1 MKIKLNT
8 DLLRGGLDHLR
19 LSTEHNWSEKDILEE
34 ELKLKEIVN
43 EKIFLQFP
51 NRYKNEKNLKVK
63 ISQQFIYDAVYKSLK
78 KNDWNT
84 YVSASGEKLN
94 DKRDI
99 EINYSSNSLTEKI
112 GSFCNLMID
121 IVNHIDN
128 NMEWSENV
136 NEDTL
141 CQVASRLYDIQN
153 KISEIRT
160 VKKATDKI
168 LENSIDNK
176 IEETQSNL

>member
-8 DLLRGGLDHLR
+8 GLLRVGLDHLR

-34 ELKLKEIVN
+34 ELKLKEIVD
-43 EKIFLQFP
+43 EKLFLQLP
-51 NRYKNEKNLKVK
+51 NRYINKKTLKIN
-63 ISQQFIYDAVYKSLK
+63 ISQQFIYDVVYKSLK

-84 YVSASGEKLN
+84 YVSARSEKLN

-99 EINYSSNSLTEKI
+99 EISYSSNSLADKI
-112 GSFCNLMID
+112 GSFSNLMID
-121 IVNHIDN
+121 IVNHIGN
-128 NMEWSENV
+128 NTEWMENV
-136 NEDTL
+136 SDDTL
-141 CQVASRLYDIQN
+141 CQVASRLYDIRN
-153 KISEIRT
+153 KIDEIRT